1 MAEEVTAEQELKN
14 ALWVW
19 TQRTVVAL
27 VLFGGG
33 ILAAYFA
40 WGDAADL
47 RQHNKELQDQ
57 IVDLKNQRETL
68 NTRIAREARDKEVCN
83 RDLAEAKKQAA
94 DCNGKKSAPGMRGIP
109 SSLGQD
115 APSTVLRR
123 ENRLDP

>member
-1 MAEEVTAEQELKN
+1 MAEEVTAQQELTN
-14 ALWVW
+14 ALWAW

-83 RDLAEAKKQAA
+83 RDLAEAKKAA
-94 DCNGKKSAPGMRGIP
+94 GGGAGTAPAPGSPG
-109 SSLGQD
+109 
-115 APSTVLRR
+115 
-123 ENRLDP
+123 

>member
-1 MAEEVTAEQELKN
+1 MAEAVTAEQELKN

-19 TQRTVVAL
+19 TQRVVVAL

-33 ILAAYFA
+33 VLAAYFA
-40 WGDAADL
+40 WGDAAEL

-83 RDLAEAKKQAA
+83 RDLSEAKKQLSSPQGGGAGAPAA
-94 DCNGKKSAPGMRGIP
+94 GSPG
-109 SSLGQD
+109 
-115 APSTVLRR
+115 
-123 ENRLDP
+123 

>member
-94 DCNGKKSAPGMRGIP
+94 GGGAGAAPAPGSPG
-109 SSLGQD
+109 
-115 APSTVLRR
+115 
-123 ENRLDP
+123 

>member
-1 MAEEVTAEQELKN
+1 MAEVEVTAQEELRN

-40 WGDAADL
+40 WGDAAEL

-83 RDLAEAKKQAA
+83 RSLSDAKKAA
-94 DCNGKKSAPGMRGIP
+94 SAGQGGGTAPAGAEGAAPGSPG
-109 SSLGQD
+109 
-115 APSTVLRR
+115 
-123 ENRLDP
+123 